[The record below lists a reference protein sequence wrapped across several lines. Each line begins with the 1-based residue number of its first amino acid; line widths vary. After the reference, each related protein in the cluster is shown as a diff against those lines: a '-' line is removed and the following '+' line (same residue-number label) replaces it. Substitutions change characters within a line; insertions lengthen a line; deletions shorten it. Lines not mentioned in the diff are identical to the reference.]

1 MNRTGQKGFTLLE
14 VLLAT
19 VIFAGAATVLVA
31 SYINILSNFE
41 GSRVQAN
48 FEEEL
53 AYVRAELQ
61 IIQNIEEVM
70 EGGDFDM
77 GTGVSGTWYSEIRMT
92 DFPNLFNV
100 LMSVDMIG
108 DEGERRELNQQFYLL
123 RPTWGDPDEV
133 GQARQE
139 LQERM
144 TEFRENQQFGWDYK
158 SSL

>member
-1 MNRTGQKGFTLLE
+1 MTQNSKGFTLLE
-14 VLLAT
+14 VLVAT

-31 SYINILSNFE
+31 SYVNILSNFE
-41 GSRVQAN
+41 RSRVRAN

-61 IIQNIEEVM
+61 IIQDVEEAK

-77 GTGVSGTWYSEIRMT
+77 GNGVSGIWFSEIEMT
-92 DFPNLFNV
+92 EFPNLFSILMNV
-100 LMSVDMIG
+100 DLID
-108 DEGERRELNQQFYLL
+108 DEGERRQLNQEFYLL
-123 RPTWGDPDEV
+123 RPTWGEPDEV
-133 GQARQE
+133 DRARQE

-144 TEFRENQQFGWDYK
+144 TEFREDQQFGWDYK